1 MATTPAF
8 VGQTGGR
15 FAQVAAARL
24 LSRSGRRAAPCAG
37 NRGYVAPAFHAP
49 AAARARPRRQ
59 PGARLVYSRTPTMGL
74 EKVKLGSSDLEV
86 TQVCLGTMTFGIQN
100 SEEEAHAQLDYAILE
115 RGVNFI
121 DTAELYPVPSSDPAW
136 FPGATEEILGRWLAK
151 ATAADPGL
159 RSRLVIATKMSGYIG
174 STTIPGYRSDPPVK
188 EKMPARLDA
197 ASVKAAVEA
206 SLRRLGVDTIDL
218 FQLHWPDRYVPIFG
232 STVYSPSS
240 ERPDSVPIAETLKA
254 IKDVMDLGKVR
265 HYGLSNETSYG
276 LCQAVAAADALGMVR
291 PATIQNSFSL
301 IHRSFEAE
309 LAEVASHSKV
319 SLLPWS
325 PLAGGSLSGKYLDEA
340 DAPAEEVSS
349 WRYKRF
355 PQFQSRYVSKDSLAA
370 VAAYKEIA
378 KEAGMPVATLAL
390 AWCRSRWYVGSTI
403 IGATKMGQLKENI
416 DAFDEDLTPSL
427 SKEVLAKIDAVH
439 LRQKDPATV

>member
-1 MATTPAF
+1 MY
-8 VGQTGGR
+8 
-15 FAQVAAARL
+15 ARL
-24 LSRSGRRAAPCAG
+24 LMRCLAWLFLVDLLGMLALCLYRMPSLVIS
-37 NRGYVAPAFHAP
+37 HA
-49 AAARARPRRQ
+49 
-59 PGARLVYSRTPTMGL
+59 V
-74 EKVKLGSSDLEV
+74 
-86 TQVCLGTMTFGIQN
+86 
-100 SEEEAHAQLDYAILE
+100 
-115 RGVNFI
+115 
-121 DTAELYPVPSSDPAW
+121 YPVPSSDPAW

-159 RSRLVIATKMSGYIG
+159 RSRLVIATKMAGYIG
-174 STTIPGYRSDPPVK
+174 SSPIPGYRCDPPVK

-197 ASVKAAVEA
+197 TSVKAAVEA
-206 SLRRLGVDTIDL
+206 SLRRLGIDTIDL

-232 STVYSPSS
+232 STVYSPSL
-240 ERPDSVPIAETLKA
+240 ERPDSVPIAETLGA
-254 IKDVMDLGKVR
+254 IKDMMDQGKVR
-265 HYGLSNETSYG
+265 QYGLSNETSFG
-276 LCQAVAAADALGMVR
+276 LCQAVAAADALGMAR

-309 LAEVASHSKV
+309 LAEVSSHFKV

-325 PLAGGSLSGKYLDEA
+325 PLAGGSLSGKYLNEA
-340 DAPAEEVSS
+340 DAPVDEVSS

-370 VAAYKEIA
+370 VAAYKDIA
-378 KEAGMPVATLAL
+378 EEAGISVAMLAL

-403 IGATKMGQLKENI
+403 IGATKMNQLKENI
-416 DAFDEDLTPSL
+416 DAFDEDLTL